1 MSTARRSLR
10 SPEGAQVVDLDE
22 ALLHGCPDDER
33 RDLETEADLLTTAF
47 ADGRSR
53 SLDEMAWTL
62 TRTAP
67 PRARGGLRARRLAA
81 VLRLR
86 AKAAA

>member
-1 MSTARRSLR
+1 MRDARRYLR
-10 SPEGAQVVDLDE
+10 PPAGAQVVDFDE
-22 ALLHGCPDDER
+22 ALLDGCPDDER
-33 RDLETEADLLTTAF
+33 HDLETEADLLTTAF
-47 ADGRSR
+47 ADGPGR

-67 PRARGGLRARRLAA
+67 PCGRGGLRARRLAA